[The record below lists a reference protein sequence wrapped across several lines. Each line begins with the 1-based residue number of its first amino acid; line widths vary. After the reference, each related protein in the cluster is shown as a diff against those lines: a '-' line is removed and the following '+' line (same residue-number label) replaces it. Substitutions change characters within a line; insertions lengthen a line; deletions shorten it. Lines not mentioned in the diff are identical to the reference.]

1 MICIRVHVAPSRTF
15 AVPFSLVLYGPHKM
29 LLCSRSF
36 LNTSLYASNTVTPP
50 PQGIPFWGEGM
61 WGVFMDIPKRLLNHL
76 NQPPIPPTASSS
88 RFQWY
93 PALPKPLLSFLC
105 SPHPASWLSCLGLCR
120 TLLRKKY
127 KAIDNTAQT
136 IYVCH
141 TYVCCVCMSVY
152 LYIYICVYYTQTL
165 DSTLDFWTL
174 PTQICQKVSPHQ
186 KTTHK
191 TLVRWATAYWVESQ
205 LLSKL
210 SRFRV
215 RRTSHWECPHYKATP
230 PPQHLVCHQ
239 ICACLRRN
247 HYVPYNRPNPPGT
260 WGDDLGDVVFFL
272 LDLGIN
278 PQPPTDFCITNH

>member
-152 LYIYICVYYTQTL
+152 LYIYMRVLYANVGL
-165 DSTLDFWTL
+165 NFRLLNSAH
-174 PTQICQKVSPHQ
+174 SN
-186 KTTHK
+186 
-191 TLVRWATAYWVESQ
+191 
-205 LLSKL
+205 LSKSISSSKNNTQNSCQMSNCL
-210 SRFRV
+210 LGGIPV
-215 RRTSHWECPHYKATP
+215 ALKAFKISSP
-230 PPQHLVCHQ
+230 E
-239 ICACLRRN
+239 
-247 HYVPYNRPNPPGT
+247 
-260 WGDDLGDVVFFL
+260 DKSLGMPSL
-272 LDLGIN
+272 
-278 PQPPTDFCITNH
+278 